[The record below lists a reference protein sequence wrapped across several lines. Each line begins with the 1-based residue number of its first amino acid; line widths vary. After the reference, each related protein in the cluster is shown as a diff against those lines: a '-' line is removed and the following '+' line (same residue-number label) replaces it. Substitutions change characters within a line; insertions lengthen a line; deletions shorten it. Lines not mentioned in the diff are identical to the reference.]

1 MDEGRRRVAREL
13 GTLDF
18 NTKTDFYFLGAVKHA
33 ADKVILRME
42 QFFKSHIPYLTFLK
56 NACFSKS
63 NTYWLKIFGMKILL
77 VNEMVTM
84 KRPSK
89 QSKCCVRRNSGC
101 ATLPESNNTSYSL
114 KMSCGKDKIKE
125 VLSLAFVLLNY
136 LYSAIHTFMLIYSLC
151 SVHLKEMD
159 LNGGIKFSL
168 HFESPIWNCCQS
180 NTTHFT
186 PFNPIM
192 GRKNDE

>member
-89 QSKCCVRRNSGC
+89 HSKCCVRNSGC
-101 ATLPESNNTSYSL
+101 ATLPESNNTYSL
-114 KMSCGKDKIKE
+114 KMSCGKDKNKRNA
-125 VLSLAFVLLNY
+125 VTCFLSLKLCIFCHSHFYAYLL
-136 LYSAIHTFMLIYSLC
+136 T
-151 SVHLKEMD
+151 VHLR
-159 LNGGIKFSL
+159 NG
-168 HFESPIWNCCQS
+168 FEWWNE
-180 NTTHFT
+180 
-186 PFNPIM
+186 I
-192 GRKNDE
+192 